1 MNNFGTI
8 FRYECKKIFT
18 KKIFIISLLLCV
30 IAIVLTLTVPL
41 QGDYYGDGGVRIDSN
56 KNMYLQDKAYAEAL
70 DGRIINQELIEE
82 TVEAYRKVPQDRV
95 ATEEYLTY
103 ARPYSEIFNFIRSY
117 SGISLSALYS
127 REPSEAEAYKMHLEM
142 LEKYWESLRLSEGE
156 KEFWRAQ
163 EDEIAKPITYHK
175 THFYNEILSGIQT
188 VGLMALMIIALC
200 LSGLFSGERQRG
212 TDSIML
218 CTKNGKSR
226 LYLAKIAA
234 AVFFSIAVAT
244 LLFAATLLTTLIVY
258 GPDDPSAALQLIYPQ
273 TSAPITCARA
283 VVILFVS
290 LLAAAVVT
298 GILCAMLSEA
308 LGNGIA
314 VIAVMIALLIVPM
327 MFSVPEQYR
336 IAAQIWNWLPFGFVS
351 PWNIF
356 GGYTLPIFGKYFAPW
371 QAVPGIYALAG
382 AAAALMGFVGYRRWN
397 VGGR

>member
-8 FRYECKKIFT
+8 FKYECRKIFT
-18 KKIFIISLLLCV
+18 KKIFMISTVLCV

-41 QGDYYGDGGVRIDSN
+41 RGDYYGDGGVRIDSN
-56 KNMYLQDKAYAEAL
+56 KNMYLKDKEYAEAL
-70 DGRIINQELIEE
+70 DGRIIDQELIEE

-117 SGISLSALYS
+117 SGIPLSELYS
-127 REPSEAEAYKMHLEM
+127 WEPNESEAYEMHLEM
-142 LEKYWESLRLSEGE
+142 LEKYWENLRLGEGE

-163 EDEIAKPITYHK
+163 EEKIVKPITYHK

-188 VGLMALMIIALC
+188 VGLMVLMIIAIC
-200 LSGLFSGERQRG
+200 LSGIFSSERQRG

-234 AVFFSIAVAT
+234 AIIFSTAVAT
-244 LLFAATLLTTLIVY
+244 LLFAATLLIVIAVY
-258 GPDDPSAALQLIYPQ
+258 GPDDPSAVLQLIYPQ
-273 TSAPITCARA
+273 TSAPITCAKA
-283 VVILFVS
+283 VGILFVS

-298 GILCAMLSEA
+298 GILCAVLSEA
-308 LGNGIA
+308 LGSGIA
-314 VIAVMIALLIVPM
+314 VIAVMIALLIIPM

-336 IAAQIWNWLPFGFVS
+336 IAAQIWNWLPFGYVS
-351 PWNIF
+351 PRNIF
-356 GGYTLPIFGKYFAPW
+356 GSYTFQVFGKHFTAW
-371 QAVPGIYALAG
+371 QAVPWIYAVLSVAVV
-382 AAAALMGFVGYRRWN
+382 LMGFARYRRWN